1 MSPYTS
7 NYNRN
12 FINFTNRG
20 KILNT
25 PPPRYIGDLDLLLFF
40 LPSKNIYSN
49 FWAMHVYDMQQ
60 MADFLYVRYET
71 PHSSHTHLVLRRG
84 GGGDVCLT

>member
-1 MSPYTS
+1 MSPYTN
-7 NYNRN
+7 NYNMN

-25 PPPRYIGDLDLLLFF
+25 PPLDLLLFF

-60 MADFLYVRYET
+60 MADFLYVCYET
-71 PHSSHTHLVLRRG
+71 PHSSHTHLVLRRRG
-84 GGGDVCLT
+84 GVMFV